1 MDYDNGRFFSRDE
14 LYQLIWS
21 KPITQLAEDFGLS
34 DVALAKKCKHLDIPR
49 PERGYWAKVASGKP
63 VSKAKLPAPRKDQAE
78 RVWITK
84 RTTQNAKEPYV
95 ITESICKEIDPL
107 QLPENR
113 ITVRTDFRGAH
124 RLSRQ
129 TRSVLRRGRKD
140 DYGRLFA
147 VIDKPFLDVS
157 VSRGVLD
164 RTLLIFD
171 DNLVALEEHGFTV
184 NADFDNWG
192 RCTHIIRGE
201 VTMSISAFK
210 RAARTECKVDEKQ
223 KREFWWTIQR
233 YDYAPSGKIE
243 FRLDRG
249 WPFCNRRWVS
259 LKSVTLEERLTD
271 IVCEIIESAELLE
284 IALKRQE
291 EKEQRERDEQ
301 RRQIEQ
307 RQLRTDEHK
316 RRSELLQQSI
326 DWETANRIRSYV
338 AAAELF
344 VTRSETAADLNFLK
358 WTKWGQEH
366 ADRIDPLINGACH
379 DLVNRFSSAGPVE
392 FEKNGQ
398 GSG

>member
-1 MDYDNGRFFSRDE
+1 MDYDKGRFFSREE
-14 LYQLIWS
+14 LYELIWS
-21 KPITQLAEDFGLS
+21 KPIVQLARKFVLS
-34 DVALAKKCKHLDIPR
+34 DVALAKKCKHLGIPR
-49 PERGYWAKVASGKP
+49 PDRGYWAKIANNHKVNKS
-63 VSKAKLPAPRKDQAE
+63 KLPPLEKDKPD
-78 RVWITK
+78 RIWISTPSPEK
-84 RTTQNAKEPYV
+84 KTEPYV
-95 ITESICKEIDPL
+95 LSESVCKEIDTL
-107 QLPENR
+107 RLPENH
-113 ITVRTDFRGAH
+113 IAARTDFRGSH
-124 RLSRQ
+124 HLTRQ

-157 VSRGVLD
+157 VSRGTLD
-164 RTLLIFD
+164 RTLLLFD
-171 DNLVALEEHGFTV
+171 AILMALEDHGFTI
-184 NADFDNWG
+184 NTDFDSWG
-192 RCTHIIRGE
+192 RCTHLIRGQ
-201 VTMSISAFK
+201 VTMSLSAFE
-210 RAARTECKVDEKQ
+210 RADRTERKVDEKQ

-243 FRLDRG
+243 FRLDRS